1 VDVTRQGGVLYPVLR
16 RLIELLDLEVPP
28 LDAAPAEDAEAL
40 KAHLMRLSVTGAKVD
55 AFSTALLALLMW
67 PTDLMVFSPGSP
79 ALQAITVWRAVL
91 IATGA
96 AIGVLLLSTPRV
108 ARHPVLA
115 ANVGFAAVMAASGW
129 LVGRLGGIENPLFYG
144 VYTAPLLSVLV
155 VAPLRAQVATT
166 LNIVLSFLAAFFVT
180 RPEALAHPYVGVPL
194 VWLSSS
200 VATAVLVGQI
210 VRALLRAN
218 FLQRRTLE
226 RRADELAALDRAKN
240 DFFANVNHELRTPLT
255 NVVGA
260 LRTVARV
267 SGEAERRTAIEAG
280 LRSSE
285 RLLAMLGD
293 LLTLSRLDGGR
304 ATTVKRL
311 VDVAAVVR
319 GVATE
324 FQTDV
329 AERVRLEVPP
339 GGAVPAWIDARQVR
353 TVLYNLLSNALKFS
367 RPDDGPVEVALEA
380 TPSDVVLRVRDHG
393 IGIEAD
399 QLPRIFDRF
408 YQVEGGLSK
417 RYGGVGIGLALV
429 REIVERHEG
438 GVTVASNPG
447 QGTTFEVR
455 LPRGDVRAVASADI
469 AGYDPGEAEPGARGA
484 NPRALFG
491 AHGTA
496 LPPEAT
502 PEGPP
507 GAPLV
512 LVAEDD
518 PDLRD
523 YLVSLLRARYRVLS
537 TADGAAAFEAARA
550 HVPHLVLTDVMMPR
564 LSGTELLAALRAD
577 AALRHVPVVLLTAVV
592 GARARVL
599 SLREGAN
606 DYVAKPFDDDELLAR
621 LDSQLRLSQLTRDL
635 DAQVAAQ
642 TREIRHLADNLVAIQ
657 EGERT
662 RIAREIH
669 DELGQ
674 VLAALRLTLD
684 HTRRL
689 LAKGEIDPPRLDGA
703 LIESGHLLDRVH
715 EAVSDVLNELRPG
728 RLESQGLSAA
738 VEVLGRE
745 LCHRRGLR
753 WQFTSEL
760 ADDGVPDE
768 HAVALFRIA
777 QEALTNVA
785 RHARAT
791 AVSVSLDE
799 SDGAARLLVVDDG
812 VGFAADAPA
821 PSGHFGLLGMRERA
835 RLLHGTVDIE
845 SRPGAGTR
853 LDVKLPLA
861 PR

>member
-1 VDVTRQGGVLYPVLR
+1 MTRPGGVLYPVLR

-67 PTDLMVFSPGSP
+67 PTDLLVFSPGSP

-91 IATGA
+91 IAAGTVV
-96 AIGVLLLSTPRV
+96 GVLLLSTPRV

-115 ANVGFAAVMAASGW
+115 ANVGFAVVMAASGW

-260 LRTVARV
+260 LRTVSRAADD
-267 SGEAERRTAIEAG
+267 AERRAAIEAG

-311 VDVAAVVR
+311 VDVAAVTR

-367 RPDDGPVEVALEA
+367 RPADGPVEVALEA
-380 TPSDVVLRVRDHG
+380 TPTDVVLRVRDHG

-429 REIVERHEG
+429 HEIVERHG
-438 GVTVASNPG
+438 GSVTVASAPG
-447 QGTTFEVR
+447 DGSTFAVQ
-455 LPRGDVRAVASADI
+455 LPRGDVSAAAAAAV
-469 AGYDPGEAEPGARGA
+469 AGYDPGEAEPGAAVGLRRAEA
-484 NPRALFG
+484 NDAPDATR
-491 AHGTA
+491 
-496 LPPEAT
+496 PPEAT
-502 PEGPP
+502 PQGPP

-518 PDLRD
+518 PDLRS
-523 YLVSLLRARYRVLS
+523 YLVSLLRPRYRVLAA
-537 TADGAAAFEAARA
+537 ADGAEALAAARA

-577 AALRHVPVVLLTAVV
+577 AVLQHVPVVLLTAVV
-592 GARARVL
+592 GARARVM

-621 LDSQLRLSQLTRDL
+621 LDSQLRLSQLTREL

-845 SRPGAGTR
+845 SRPGTGTR

-861 PR
+861 PP